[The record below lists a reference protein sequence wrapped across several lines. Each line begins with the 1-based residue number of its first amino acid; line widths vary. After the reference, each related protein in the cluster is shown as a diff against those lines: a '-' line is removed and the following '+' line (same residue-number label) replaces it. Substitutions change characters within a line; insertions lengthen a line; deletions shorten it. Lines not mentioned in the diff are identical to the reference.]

1 MPNSKLQHKL
11 FQVPDKVLK
20 ELGKNLKKFS
30 DKRDSKGFNRSIF
43 ILERKAC
50 SYEQLKRIK
59 NYFDKLDYDN
69 LDEVEYSLNGGK
81 IMRDW
86 VNYTLDQARRSVH
99 NSKSVKRS
107 AGMENQFRAD
117 SEDGDGINPVTP
129 TLKKV
134 PEFMSSSELMEE
146 IAKINNIYTKL
157 I

>member
-1 MPNSKLQHKL
+1 MANSKLQHKL

-43 ILERKAC
+43 VLERKAC
-50 SYEQLKRIK
+50 TYEQLKRIK

-81 IMRDW
+81 IMQDW

-99 NSKSVKRS
+99 NSKSVRRS

-117 SEDGDGINPVTP
+117 SEDGDGVNPVTP

-146 IAKINNIYTKL
+146 ITKINDIYKKL